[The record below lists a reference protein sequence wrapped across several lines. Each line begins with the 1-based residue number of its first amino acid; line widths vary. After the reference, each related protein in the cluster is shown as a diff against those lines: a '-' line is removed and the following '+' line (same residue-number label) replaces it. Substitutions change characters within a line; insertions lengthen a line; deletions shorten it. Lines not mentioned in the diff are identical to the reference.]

1 MTRGPKKHLKRLNAP
16 KHWMLDKLTG
26 VWAPKPS
33 PGPHKSRESL
43 PLIILLRN
51 RLKYALTRREVVS
64 IVKQRLIKVDGK
76 VRTDSNFPAGFQ
88 DVVSIDKTN
97 EHFRLLFDT
106 KGRFFVHK
114 INTQEAQF
122 KLAKVTQ
129 VRIGQKAIPFLV
141 TSDGRTIRYP
151 DPVIKV
157 NDSVKIT
164 LATGKIASF
173 VKFEVA
179 SLAVITG
186 GRNLGRVGTI
196 ESREKHDGGF
206 EIIHLKDAAGQ
217 RFATRISNV
226 FVVGKDSPL
235 VSLPRSRGIKLSIIQ
250 ERDKRL
256 KRQEN
261 KPIAS

>member
-1 MTRGPKKHLKRLNAP
+1 
-16 KHWMLDKLTG
+16 MLDKLTG

-51 RLKYALTRREVVS
+51 RLKYALSRREVIA

-76 VRTDSNFPAGFQ
+76 IRTDPNFPAGFQ
-88 DVVSIDKTN
+88 DVVSIEKTGEN
-97 EHFRLLFDT
+97 FRLLYDT
-106 KGRFFVHK
+106 KGRFAIHQ
-114 INTQEAQF
+114 ITPEEARY

-129 VRIGQKAIPFLV
+129 IRIGHKGIPFLV

-151 DPVIKV
+151 DPAIKA

-164 LATGKIASF
+164 LATGKVANII
-173 VKFEVA
+173 KFEVG
-179 SLAVITG
+179 SLAMITG

-206 EIIHLKDAAGQ
+206 EIIHLKDAASQ
-217 RFATRISNV
+217 KFATRITNV
-226 FVVGKDSPL
+226 FVIGKDSPQI
-235 VSLPRSRGIKLSIIQ
+235 SLLRSKGIKLSIIQ

-256 KRQEN
+256 KKQE
-261 KPIAS
+261 KQPTAQSSQKK